1 MIGGGVR
8 IVVVVVANQTAIVG
22 SGFTVCTRVDSV
34 DIAALAVVRTTS
46 VGARLSVAIVAT
58 QNFTVR
64 SSAGIR
70 IAPIVLVIAFAR
82 TSIAMR
88 LAFGVIVPATLV
100 SSAVLSV
107 RIGRIRQLALARTPV
122 PTVPTVHARRG
133 AVRIAALRAAPVR
146 MRAHVDA
153 RRIAHIVR
161 TRGVAIG
168 FGRTRPVFG
177 PSGLGHGNLLCD

>member
-8 IVVVVVANQTAIVG
+8 IVVVAVAVANRTAIVG
-22 SGFTVCTRVDSV
+22 PGFTICTRVDSV

-122 PTVPTVHARRG
+122 PTVHARRG

>member
-8 IVVVVVANQTAIVG
+8 IVAVAVANRTAIVG
-22 SGFTVCTRVDSV
+22 PGFTVCTRVDSI

-82 TSIAMR
+82 TSIVMR
-88 LAFGVIVPATLV
+88 LAFGVIVRAILV
-100 SSAVLSV
+100 SSAALSV
-107 RIGRIRQLALARTPV
+107 RIGRVRQLALARTPV
-122 PTVPTVHARRG
+122 PPVHVRRG
-133 AVRIAALRAAPVR
+133 AVRIAALRAARVR
-146 MRAHVDA
+146 MRAHINA
-153 RRIAHIVR
+153 CRIAHIVR
-161 TRGVAIG
+161 MRGVAIG